1 MKKTDVSNLVTG
13 WNIQAMKYL
22 KLGNPF
28 SAFNLLQKAS
38 RLLSSHKSLV
48 ELHMVTLNN
57 LGCYYKWIKRPKEA
71 LKQFEN
77 SACLKKLH
85 LIDPISL
92 AGTYLNISTLHSDLG
107 SHNLALKF
115 SQDAIETLKT
125 ADQSSGKLKITL
137 SMAYHSLANEH
148 YNLKNYQE
156 SLVHFQKALNLA
168 QQSPNTE
175 KLVEFIKTSLKKL
188 ERKLVGDEKTE
199 SSEIKTLPSIRKT
212 FRTRKEKP
220 NLNNPAKD
228 TRYRFL
234 TGDRLKPMYPQSVSP
249 MVRSSNIGQ
258 ALETIQK
265 KIDLL
270 QIRLEG
276 FHRDIKPLIDVES
289 EDLSETCFSPR
300 MIEGFKIFN
309 EQNKAAKLIQKNF
322 RMYSR
327 KREKTA

>member
-1 MKKTDVSNLVTG
+1 MKKTDVSNLVTN
-13 WNIQAMKYL
+13 WNVQAMKYL

-57 LGCYYKWIKRPKEA
+57 LGCYYKWIKKPKEA

-77 SACLKKLH
+77 SAYLRKLH

-115 SQDAIETLKT
+115 SQDAIGVLKT
-125 ADQSSGKLKITL
+125 GDQSSGKLKITL
-137 SMAYHSLANEH
+137 SMAYHSLANEY

-156 SLVHFQKALNLA
+156 SLANFEKALNLA

-175 KLVEFIKTSLKKL
+175 KLVEFIKNSLKKL
-188 ERKLVGDEKTE
+188 EKKLKNDEKPDNTE
-199 SSEIKTLPSIRKT
+199 VKTLPNIRKIIKS
-212 FRTRKEKP
+212 REKP
-220 NLNNPAKD
+220 NVKNLNEVAKP
-228 TRYRFL
+228 RYRFL

-249 MVRSSNIGQ
+249 IVEKSNINQ
-258 ALETIQK
+258 TLENIQK
-265 KIDLL
+265 KIDFL

-276 FHRDIKPLIDVES
+276 FHRDTKPLIEAES
-289 EDLSETCFSPR
+289 EDLSETFSPR

-309 EQNKAAKLIQKNF
+309 EQNKAAKVIQKNF
-322 RMYSR
+322 RLFR